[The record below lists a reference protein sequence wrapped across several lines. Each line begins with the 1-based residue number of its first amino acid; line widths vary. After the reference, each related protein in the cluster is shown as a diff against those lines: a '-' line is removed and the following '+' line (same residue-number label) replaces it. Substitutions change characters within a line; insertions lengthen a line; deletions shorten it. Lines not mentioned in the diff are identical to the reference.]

1 MCGCF
6 TRHRSWAEI
15 HACLNLIGPAI
26 NLQARYNIAPSQEA
40 GVVRAEADGL
50 GLSMLRWGL
59 IPGWARVP
67 AIAYKTHQCESRAPR
82 GSLAE
87 YRMGDTIETFTILS
101 TAANATLTPIHHR
114 MPVILS
120 PGAFETWLSGGNV
133 ALDPTPETLLAV
145 HPVSTRVNS
154 PRHDDP
160 ECIAPTSL
168 A

>member
-40 GVVRAEADGL
+40 GVVRAEADVL
-50 GLSMLRWGL
+50 GLSMLRWGIDTGL
-59 IPGWARVP
+59 GQGSRHRIQA
-67 AIAYKTHQCESRAPR
+67 HQCESRAPSA
-82 GSLAE
+82 SLAE
-87 YRMGDTIETFTILS
+87 YRMGDTIETFTIL
-101 TAANATLTPIHHR
+101 TTDGNATLTPIHHR

>member
-1 MCGCF
+1 M
-6 TRHRSWAEI
+6 RE
-15 HACLNLIGPAI
+15 
-26 NLQARYNIAPSQEA
+26 PS
-40 GVVRAEADGL
+40 L
-50 GLSMLRWGL
+50 
-59 IPGWARVP
+59 
-67 AIAYKTHQCESRAPR
+67 R

-87 YRMGDTIETFTILS
+87 YRMGDTIETFTILT

-145 HPVSTRVNS
+145 YPVSTRVNS

>member
-1 MCGCF
+1 M
-6 TRHRSWAEI
+6 R
-15 HACLNLIGPAI
+15 
-26 NLQARYNIAPSQEA
+26 APS
-40 GVVRAEADGL
+40 L
-50 GLSMLRWGL
+50 
-59 IPGWARVP
+59 
-67 AIAYKTHQCESRAPR
+67 R
-82 GSLAE
+82 GSLAAC
-87 YRMGDTIETFTILS
+87 RIGATIETFTIRT